1 MFSILPA
8 MVSLLFLAY
17 GAHVL
22 RSRGLSRISLS
33 FFLICVT
40 TFCWQ
45 FTWAVL
51 FQTQN
56 AHAAMMLVKFGYLPI
71 LFIPTTLYHFI
82 VELTGRHDERRRVI
96 ASYALSAALG
106 VTMLGSD
113 SLVAGLYPYFFGF
126 YPKAGWL
133 HPVHLLQTLTVVSRG
148 LVLLYQRQQ
157 VAVSTEK
164 TRLRYCLISVLIY
177 FFAAVDYLCNYGVE
191 FYPPGVL
198 FIATSLGL
206 IAQAIVRHD
215 LLADPL
221 QIAATIAHEMRT
233 PLTTIRNQ
241 SRVLAKGLPE
251 LLEGYRLAV
260 ENGLHMPLMR
270 PEMLSY
276 LDKLP
281 SHIDVEVVRSTF
293 IVDMMLATAR
303 NGALDHAHFSAH
315 SVKQCVDEALARYPF
330 DHDMRNKVAVTRQD
344 DFSFHG
350 CDVLLVYVLYNL
362 LKNAL
367 HAIQSAGY
375 GEIEIAFYA
384 IGNKNV
390 LTVSDSGPGI
400 PEHVRPQ
407 IFDPFYTTRS
417 SRGGTGMGL
426 AFCKRVL
433 TSFSGTIRC
442 ESQPG
447 RHTCFSLE
455 FPGMENRLADLNLT
469 SVPGQLAC
477 HET

>member
-8 MVSLLFLAY
+8 MVSLLFLTY
-17 GAHVL
+17 GAYVL

-33 FFLICVT
+33 FFLICIT

-56 AHAAMMLVKFGYLPI
+56 ARAAMMLVKFGYLPI
-71 LFIPTTLYHFI
+71 LFLPTTLYHFI
-82 VELTGRHDERRRVI
+82 AELTRRQGERRRV
-96 ASYALSAALG
+96 AMSYVISAALG
-106 VTMLGSD
+106 VVMLGSD
-113 SLVAGLYPYFFGF
+113 GLVAGLYPYFFGF

-133 HPVHLLQTLTVVSRG
+133 HPVHLLQTVLVVGRG

-157 VAVSTEK
+157 VAVSTERI
-164 TRLRYCLISVLIY
+164 RLRYCLASVLIY

-198 FIATSLGL
+198 FIAISLGL

-233 PLTTIRNQ
+233 PLATVHNQ

-260 ENGLHMPLMR
+260 DNGLHMPSMR

-276 LDKLP
+276 LGELP
-281 SHIDVEVVRSTF
+281 SHIDAEVIRSTF

-303 NGALDHAHFSAH
+303 SGVLDRGHYATH
-315 SVKQCVDEALARYPF
+315 SVKKCVDEALACYPF
-330 DHDMRNKVAVTRQD
+330 EPGMRNKVTVTRQD
-344 DFSFHG
+344 DFNFHG
-350 CDVLLVYVLYNL
+350 CEMLLVFVLYNL

-375 GEIEIAFYA
+375 GEIEIAFYP
-384 IGNKNV
+384 IESKNV
-390 LTVSDSGPGI
+390 LTVSDTGPGI

-407 IFDPFYTTRS
+407 VFDPFYTTRA

-442 ESQPG
+442 ASQPG
-447 RHTCFSLE
+447 SQTCFAIE
-455 FPGMENRLADLNLT
+455 FPGAESRLKGPPT
-469 SVPGQLAC
+469 SVPGQLTC
-477 HET
+477 RGT